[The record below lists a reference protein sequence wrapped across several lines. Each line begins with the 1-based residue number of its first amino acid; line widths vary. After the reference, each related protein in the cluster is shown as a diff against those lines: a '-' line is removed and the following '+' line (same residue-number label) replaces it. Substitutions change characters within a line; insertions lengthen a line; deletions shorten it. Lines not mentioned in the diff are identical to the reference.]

1 MWSIRRRQSTVA
13 TEDDNC
19 HLSWTFDRFWH
30 LLVFFFGKKMFKNDL
45 AGENECC
52 GLSLKLLFYF
62 LFFITEEKQ
71 TRANQT
77 LRGLEYYVWTNF
89 FSKNIWISFALSICL
104 SNNVFK
110 TKWSFQINNYSLD
123 WICTMRS
130 LFSFKSL
137 FEWPFTRM
145 L

>member
-1 MWSIRRRQSTVA
+1 MIDSTSTSTVD

-30 LLVFFFGKKMFKNDL
+30 LLVFFRKKLFKNDL

-62 LFFITEEKQ
+62 FIFYNWGKTDTRKSDPTRPWILCLDDFFP
-71 TRANQT
+71 
-77 LRGLEYYVWTNF
+77 
-89 FSKNIWISFALSICL
+89 KNIWISFALSICL

-110 TKWSFQINNYSLD
+110 TKWSFQINNYSHD

-137 FEWPFTRM
+137 FEWLFRM